1 MTKEMKKL
9 LNAAALIVEFVVFA
23 AFAFSTGL
31 LYYNLKHPAPVAPGQ
46 QQYDNDFV
54 PLILLILLAAGACA
68 FGLAFAVHFA
78 FWLAARSKAKREAA
92 NRFA

>member
-9 LNAAALIVEFVVFA
+9 LNTAALIVEFVVFA
-23 AFAFSTGL
+23 SFAFSTGL
-31 LYYNLKHPAPVAPGQ
+31 LYYALKNPAPAPPGQ

-54 PLILLILLAAGACA
+54 PLVLLILLAAGACA
-68 FGLAFAVHFA
+68 FGLAFAVHFG
-78 FWLAARSKAKREAA
+78 FWLTARRRAKQEAA